1 MTTRKVHQ
9 ASFPTQSPPPIY
21 PIFPLNIHGRFSQNS
36 SLMIST
42 CSISTLALLLFF
54 RSLSLCVLLWW
65 TGRPSSPTY
74 VPAAQPPCSVS
85 LDVSFFEGSGEDLDW
100 VVVGKVV
107 LLLVRLLLL
116 ALGTLVLEML
126 AVVGVEEGGRGNVGT
141 PFERGLSFSGAVGWI
156 SVLGEV
162 SLGEEDARASRSG
175 DEKGW

>member
-1 MTTRKVHQ
+1 M
-9 ASFPTQSPPPIY
+9 
-21 PIFPLNIHGRFSQNS
+21 
-36 SLMIST
+36 
-42 CSISTLALLLFF
+42 
-54 RSLSLCVLLWW
+54 
-65 TGRPSSPTY
+65 
-74 VPAAQPPCSVS
+74 
-85 LDVSFFEGSGEDLDW
+85 SFFEGSGEDLDW